1 MGALGALSVR
11 WARMGL
17 VPAAAVDATRARW
30 AEQQED
36 VMALTE
42 VASELVANVLSID
55 VVVGQE
61 VREGDALVI
70 LESMKMEI
78 PVLAPHDGVVAAI
91 RTAAG
96 DVVQDGDV
104 MVVVQ
109 G

>member
-1 MGALGALSVR
+1 
-11 WARMGL
+11 
-17 VPAAAVDATRARW
+17 
-30 AEQQED
+30 
-36 VMALTE
+36 MAQSE
-42 VASELVANVLSID
+42 VASELVANVLSVD
-55 VVVGQE
+55 VEVGQQ

-78 PVLAPHDGVVAAI
+78 PVLAPHDGVVAEV

-104 MVVVQ
+104 MVVIK

>member
-1 MGALGALSVR
+1 
-11 WARMGL
+11 
-17 VPAAAVDATRARW
+17 
-30 AEQQED
+30 
-36 VMALTE
+36 MALTE

-55 VVVGQE
+55 VAVGQE

-78 PVLAPHDGVVAAI
+78 PVLATHDGVVAAI

>member
-1 MGALGALSVR
+1 
-11 WARMGL
+11 
-17 VPAAAVDATRARW
+17 
-30 AEQQED
+30 
-36 VMALTE
+36 MAQSE
-42 VASELVANVLSID
+42 VASELVANVLSVD
-55 VVVGQE
+55 VEVGQQ

-78 PVLAPHDGVVAAI
+78 PVLAPHDGVVAEV

-104 MVVVQ
+104 MVVVE

>member
-1 MGALGALSVR
+1 MDHRSPRPRSAG
-11 WARMGL
+11 WAAGS
-17 VPAAAVDATRARW
+17 W
-30 AEQQED
+30 WQEEQVAQS
-36 VMALTE
+36 E
-42 VASELVANVLSID
+42 VASELVANVLSVD
-55 VVVGQE
+55 VEVGQQ

-78 PVLAPHDGVVAAI
+78 PVLAPHDGVVAEV

-104 MVVVQ
+104 MVVIK

>member
-1 MGALGALSVR
+1 VAQS
-11 WARMGL
+11 
-17 VPAAAVDATRARW
+17 
-30 AEQQED
+30 
-36 VMALTE
+36 E
-42 VASELVANVLSID
+42 VASELVANVLSVD
-55 VVVGQE
+55 VEVGQQ

-78 PVLAPHDGVVAAI
+78 PVLAPHDGVVAEV

-104 MVVVQ
+104 MVVVE

>member
-1 MGALGALSVR
+1 M
-11 WARMGL
+11 ARS
-17 VPAAAVDATRARW
+17 
-30 AEQQED
+30 
-36 VMALTE
+36 E
-42 VASELVANVLSID
+42 VASELVANVLSVD
-55 VVVGQE
+55 VEVGQQ

-78 PVLAPHDGVVAAI
+78 PVLAPHDGVVAEV

-104 MVVVQ
+104 MVVIK

>member
-1 MGALGALSVR
+1 MGQDGAVVIGR
-11 WARMGL
+11 R
-17 VPAAAVDATRARW
+17 RAH
-30 AEQQED
+30 QQED
-36 VMALTE
+36 GMAQTE

-55 VVVGQE
+55 VAVGQQ

-78 PVLAPHDGVVAAI
+78 PVLAPHDGTVTAI
-91 RTAAG
+91 RSAAG

-104 MVVVQ
+104 MVVVT